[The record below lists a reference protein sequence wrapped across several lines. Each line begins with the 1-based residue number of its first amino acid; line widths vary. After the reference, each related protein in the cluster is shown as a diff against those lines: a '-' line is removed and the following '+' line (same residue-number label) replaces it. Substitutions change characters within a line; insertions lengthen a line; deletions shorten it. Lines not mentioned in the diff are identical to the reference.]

1 MKNFS
6 SDEIKK
12 LFKKIPHFITNYSK
26 NEVVAV
32 EDSSCSKIGI
42 VLSGSIEIQKLY
54 VSGKII
60 TLGKLIEGN
69 IFGEVVIFS
78 NKNTYPATVIS
89 SDNSSILFISKEST
103 LKLCS
108 ISPIFLSNFMTL
120 LSDKILFLNKKIKN
134 MSYQT
139 LRQKIVSYIIREY
152 KIQKNLKIKL
162 NITKKELASQLGI
175 PRPSLSRELI
185 NMKNDN
191 LIDMNKNIITIK
203 NINSLYELF
212 Y

>member
-6 SDEIKK
+6 SDGIKK